1 MSPLK
6 IRLAV
11 TISTAALLAASAY
24 AGDKLQQGPA
34 PDWVEP
40 VALPK
45 TASAPEGA
53 PIAVLASDVQTRFTL
68 QSSAFY
74 TDIALRIQTA
84 QGLPAGQFALAW
96 DPATDDVTI
105 HSFHILR
112 GDQVIDVLA
121 HQNFTVVR
129 RETNLDRAMLD
140 GVLTGVLQPEG
151 LQVGDIIT
159 YSYTLTRHIPELGAH
174 AEGLLTDGM
183 PDLPVGHYLRRAVW
197 DASLPMRW
205 KTTDD
210 LGDLKASQKGGQ
222 KEVRFEASDYTPP
235 KAVDQAPLR
244 DQMFSQLQFSNYA
257 SWSEVSATI
266 APLYDKAAKLASDS
280 PLRAELDKIRAAGSD
295 PETQA
300 AAALKLVENDVR
312 YVYLGMNESGVVP
325 ADADATWTRRFGD
338 CKGKTALLLALLHEL
353 GIKAEP
359 ALVSTTIGDG
369 MDQRQPMAEYFDHVI
384 VRAEIGGK
392 TYWLDGT
399 RYGDQRLSDL
409 RTPDYHWA
417 LPLRGAGA
425 ELVAMTPEPL
435 DKPASEESLALDAS
449 AGLDLPAKVH
459 GERLYRG
466 DFAVQL
472 DSSISGMTPEDRDK
486 ALKSSWTDDYN
497 WLTPNS
503 VSVVFDPDKREE
515 RLVVDGVAKM
525 DWDASNGYGRR
536 YEGDNYGLGWTSDL
550 KRDPGPHQN
559 DPVALNYPYYS
570 VWRETVTL
578 PDHGKGFSLTGAP
591 LDATLYGKA
600 FHRALSLKDGVFS
613 VEASMRALTSEIPY
627 VQAVKDQPAVT
638 AIAKSGVY
646 IIAPFAYKAT
656 KAEVDASKP
665 VSGDAQAHADAASK
679 LMAQQRFDAALA
691 EMDAAIKL
699 KPDDAD
705 LLLQRGGLRVMLR
718 DFNDALA
725 DFDAVLKID
734 PTRWEALNG
743 RGQALLQLKRPADA
757 IEAYSQ
763 SLELHSDNQWARSG
777 RISAYAANKQPD
789 KALADAQ
796 MFARLQPDLV
806 SAQWAL
812 AVSLMATGH
821 YEQALDAYRK
831 ALALTP
837 DNVALMTEVADR
849 LTPCYTTSRE
859 DCDKQHVEAL
869 ALYDKVIAAQPS
881 PYAYTARSQVRPYDQ
896 FELRKKDIDAALAMA
911 PDSGFAMSARAS
923 IYFNHKDYDLAI
935 ADATH
940 VIEHPDPDFDDSQA
954 RRIRAL
960 AYEQE
965 KKLDLALA
973 DWDALCAASPD
984 DAQPLNN
991 RAWLRATHNLDLDK
1005 ALADA
1010 DAALKLSPDTAAFL
1024 DTRAFIELRMGR
1036 LDVALSDYDA
1046 ALKQAPDL
1054 AASLYGRGLVKG
1066 RLGQKTAGDADL
1078 AAARKVY
1085 SGIDKNFADYG
1096 VTP

>member
-6 IRLAV
+6 IRLAAA
-11 TISTAALLAASAY
+11 ISVSALLAASAH

-40 VALPK
+40 VAPPK
-45 TASAPEGA
+45 TPPANSEAPV
-53 PIAVLASDVQTRFTL
+53 AVLVSDVQTRFTP
-68 QSSAFY
+68 QGSAFY
-74 TDIALRIQTA
+74 TEVAMRIQTA

-96 DPATDDVTI
+96 DPATDDVTV
-105 HSFHILR
+105 HSFRIQR

-121 HQNFTVVR
+121 HQSITVVR

-151 LQVGDIIT
+151 LQVGDVLT

-174 AEGLLTDGM
+174 AEGLLSDGT
-183 PDLPVGHYLRRAVW
+183 PDLPVGHYLRRGVW

-210 LGDLKASQKGGQ
+210 LGDLKATQKGAL

-235 KAVDQAPLR
+235 KAVDLAPLR

-266 APLYDKAAKLASDS
+266 APLYDKAAKLEPES
-280 PLRAELDKIRAAGSD
+280 PLRAELDKIRAVSAD
-295 PETQA
+295 PAVQA

-325 ADADATWTRRFGD
+325 ADADTTWTRRFGD

-399 RYGDQRLSDL
+399 RYGDLRLSDL
-409 RTPDYHWA
+409 RTPDYRWA
-417 LPLRGAGA
+417 LPLRDAGA

-435 DKPASEESLALDAS
+435 DKPASEETLQLDAS
-449 AGLDLPAKVH
+449 AGLDVPAKAH

-472 DSSISGMTPEDRDK
+472 NASISGMTADDRDK

-497 WLTPNS
+497 WLTANT
-503 VSVVFDPDKREE
+503 VTAVFDPDKREE
-515 RLVVDGVAKM
+515 RLTVDGEAKM
-525 DWDASNGYGRR
+525 DWDASNGYERR
-536 YEGDNYGLGWTSDL
+536 YEADNYGLGWTGDL

-559 DPVALNYPYYS
+559 DPVALSYPSYAT
-570 VWRETVTL
+570 WRETVTL
-578 PDHGKGFSLTGAP
+578 PDHGKGFSLIGAP
-591 LDATLYGKA
+591 VDETLYGKA

-613 VEASMRALTSEIPY
+613 VESSMRALTSEIPY
-627 VQAVKDQPAVT
+627 AQAVKDQPAVT

-646 IIAPFAYKAT
+646 IVAPFAYKAT
-656 KAEVDASKP
+656 QAELNASKP
-665 VSGDAQAHADAASK
+665 VSGDAQAHADAAQG
-679 LMAQQRFDAALA
+679 LAQQKRFDAALV
-691 EMDAAIKL
+691 EMDAAVKL
-699 KPDDAD
+699 KPDDVE
-705 LLLQRGGLRVMLR
+705 LLMKRGFLRYMTH
-718 DFNDALA
+718 DYDGALA
-725 DFDAVLKID
+725 DFDAVLKLD
-734 PTRWEALNG
+734 PTRWDAQNG
-743 RGQALLQLKRPADA
+743 RGLVLLMQKKPSDA
-757 IEAYSQ
+757 IDAYSQ
-763 SLELHSDNQWARSG
+763 SLELHSDNPAAREG
-777 RISAYAANKQPD
+777 RIRAYEINKQPD

-796 MFARLQPDLV
+796 MYARLNPD
-806 SAQWAL
+806 SANAQHMLAL
-812 AVSLMATGH
+812 GLMSAKK
-821 YEQALDAYRK
+821 YDEALDAYRK
-831 ALALTP
+831 ALALEP
-837 DNVALMTEVADR
+837 DNVAMMTEVADR
-849 LTPCYTTSRE
+849 LTSCYSITR
-859 DCDKQHVEAL
+859 DACDKQHAEAL
-869 ALYDKVIAAQPS
+869 GLYDKVIAAQPS

-896 FELRKKDIDAALAMA
+896 FDLRKKDIDAALAMA
-911 PDSGFAMSARAS
+911 PDSGFAMTSRAGL
-923 IYFNHKDYDLAI
+923 YFNHKDYDLAI

-940 VIEHPDPDFDDSQA
+940 VIERPDPDFDTTQA

-965 KKLDLALA
+965 KKYDQALA
-973 DWDALCAASPD
+973 DWDALCAATPD
-984 DAQPLNN
+984 DAPPLNS
-991 RAWLRATHNLDLDK
+991 RAWLRATRNLDLDK

-1010 DAALKLSPDTAAFL
+1010 DAALKISPDTSAFL

-1036 LDVALSDYDA
+1036 LDAALSDYDA
-1046 ALKQAPDL
+1046 ALKQTPDL
-1054 AASLYGRGLVKG
+1054 AASLYGRGLVKR
-1066 RLGQKTAGDADL
+1066 RLGQTKAGDADL
-1078 AAARKVY
+1078 AAARKIY
-1085 SGIDKNFADYG
+1085 PDIDKNFTDYG

>member
-6 IRLAV
+6 IQLAAA
-11 TISTAALLAASAY
+11 ISTAALLAASAY

-40 VALPK
+40 VAPPK
-45 TASAPEGA
+45 TPPANSEAPV
-53 PIAVLASDVQTRFTL
+53 AVLVSDVQTRFTPEG
-68 QSSAFY
+68 SAFY
-74 TDIALRIQTA
+74 TEVAMRIQTA

-96 DPATDDVTI
+96 DPATDDVAV
-105 HSFHILR
+105 HSFRIQR

-121 HQNFTVVR
+121 HQSFTVVR

-151 LQVGDIIT
+151 LQVGDVVT

-174 AEGLLTDGM
+174 AEGLLSDGAS
-183 PDLPVGHYLRRAVW
+183 DLPVGHYLRRAVW

-210 LGDLKASQKGGQ
+210 LGDLKATQKGAL

-266 APLYDKAAKLASDS
+266 APLYDKAAKLAPES
-280 PLRAELDKIRAAGSD
+280 PLRAELDKIRAAGAD
-295 PETQA
+295 PAVQA

-325 ADADATWTRRFGD
+325 ADADTTWTRRFGD

-409 RTPDYHWA
+409 RTPDYRWA
-417 LPLRGAGA
+417 LPLRDAGA

-435 DKPASEESLALDAS
+435 DKPASEETLQLDAS
-449 AGLDLPAKVH
+449 AGLDVAAKAH

-472 DSSISGMTPEDRDK
+472 NASLASMTANDRDK

-497 WLTPNS
+497 WLTADK
-503 VSVVFDPDKREE
+503 VSAVFDPDKLEE
-515 RLVVDGVAKM
+515 RLTVDGEAKM
-525 DWDASNGYGRR
+525 DWDASNINGRQ
-536 YEGDNYGLGWTSDL
+536 YEADNYSLGWTGDL

-559 DPVALNYPYYS
+559 DPVVLTYPFYS
-570 VWRETVTL
+570 VWRETVIL

-591 LDATLYGKA
+591 VDETLYGKA

-613 VEASMRALTSEIPY
+613 VESSMRSLTPEIPY
-627 VQAVKDQPAVT
+627 SQAIRDQPAVT
-638 AIAKSGVY
+638 AIAKGGVY
-646 IIAPFAYKAT
+646 ITAPFNYRAN
-656 KAEVDASKP
+656 KAELEAAKP
-665 VSGDAQAHADAASK
+665 VDGDAQAHADAAQN
-679 LMAQQRFDAALA
+679 LAQQGRLDAALA
-691 EMDAAIKL
+691 EMDAAVKL
-699 KPDDAD
+699 SPENTD
-705 LLLQRGGLRVMLR
+705 LLMKRGALRMMTHAL
-718 DFNDALA
+718 DAALV
-725 DFDAVLKID
+725 DFDAVLKLD
-734 PTRWEALNG
+734 PTNWDALNA
-743 RGQALLQLKRPADA
+743 RGTALIIQHKPDA
-757 IEAYSQ
+757 AVEAFSQ
-763 SLELHSDNQWARSG
+763 SLELHSDNQIAREG
-777 RISAYAANKQPD
+777 RIRAYEMNKQPD

-796 MFARLQPDLV
+796 IYVRLNPDLAD
-806 SAQWAL
+806 AQQML
-812 AVSLMATGH
+812 AHTLLTAKK
-821 YEQALDAYRK
+821 YDEALDAFRK
-831 ALALTP
+831 AAALAP
-837 DNVALMTEVADR
+837 DNADLLNEFGDM
-849 LTPCYTTSRE
+849 LTRCYGATGAA
-859 DCDKQHVEAL
+859 CDKQHAEAL
-869 ALYDKVIAAQPS
+869 AIYDKVIAIEPTAH
-881 PYAYTARSQVRPYDQ
+881 AYIARSQVRPPDD
-896 FELRKKDIDAALAMA
+896 FDLKKKDIDAALSMA
-911 PDSGFAMSARAS
+911 PDDDYALTARAS
-923 IYFNHKDYDLAI
+923 LLLAQKNY
-935 ADATH
+935 AAAVKDATG
-940 VIEHPDPDFDDSQA
+940 VIDRRDTEYGDTA
-954 RRIRAL
+954 RKVRAY
-960 AYEQE
+960 AYGYLKQY
-965 KKLDLALA
+965 DLALA
-973 DWDALCAASPD
+973 DWDALIAASPD
-984 DAQPLNN
+984 EDVYLNG
-991 RAWLRATHNLDLDK
+991 RAWLRATRNLDLDK

-1010 DAALKLSPDTAAFL
+1010 DAALKISPDTAAFL

-1036 LDVALSDYDA
+1036 LDAALSDYDA
-1046 ALKQAPDL
+1046 ALKQTPDL
-1054 AASLYGRGLVKG
+1054 AASLYGRGLVK
-1066 RLGQKTAGDADL
+1066 RRQGQTKDGDADL
-1078 AAARKVY
+1078 AAARKIY
-1085 SGIDKNFADYG
+1085 PDIDKNFTDYG